1 MKCPYHCFCP
11 VVSGQLPDERV
22 SKCLGCMWLVRE
34 RQIGDDT
41 WARMCRGEYL
51 LGAEHGL
58 SGKCLQ
64 SQSWLWGWGA
74 GMGCKLLS
82 LLHHLVN
89 LFISVVY
96 SPKWDEEELLLHRWL
111 RRCSLRGGCGSGTE
125 TCYVIP

>member
-1 MKCPYHCFCP
+1 MLGMH
-11 VVSGQLPDERV
+11 VVGKGET
-22 SKCLGCMWLVRE
+22 
-34 RQIGDDT
+34 GDDT

-74 GMGCKLLS
+74 GMGGRLLS

-89 LFISVVY
+89 LFISVL
-96 SPKWDEEELLLHRWL
+96 SNHQNGM
-111 RRCSLRGGCGSGTE
+111 RRNCCCTGC
-125 TCYVIP
+125 